1 MLYSVVKVA
10 SGSNLALLALA
21 PYDPRKEAGYT
32 LICLLSKKLLS
43 DSDML
48 VAMVCNLLYIY
59 NYLFFI
65 ASVQSMIKLKVDV
78 MLDKLIGFHSFVLS
92 SVNR

>member
-48 VAMVCNLLYIY
+48 VAMVCNLLYVYNKIIY
-59 NYLFFI
+59 
-65 ASVQSMIKLKVDV
+65 S
-78 MLDKLIGFHSFVLS
+78 LS
-92 SVNR
+92 RAFSR